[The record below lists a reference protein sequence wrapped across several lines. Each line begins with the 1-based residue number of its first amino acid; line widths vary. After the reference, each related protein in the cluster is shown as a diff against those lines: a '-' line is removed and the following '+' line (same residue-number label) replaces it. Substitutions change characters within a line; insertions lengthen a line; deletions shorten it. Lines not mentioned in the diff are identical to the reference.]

1 MRIKIDFYITIKVN
15 NMPIHWTFG
24 KRLGIG
30 FGFAGLVVLVIGIA
44 GYYSTHRLIENDK
57 LVNHTHQVRRDL
69 AELLSELK
77 DAETGQRGFV
87 ITGVE
92 GYLAPYESSLV
103 QIKATLDHVRMLT
116 SDNAEQQRRLDLLIP
131 LVERK
136 LAELKTTIEM
146 RRKDGFEATAKL
158 ISADEGKQYMDA
170 MRKVIND
177 MDRQEQDL
185 LAVRGA
191 EAEATAAATKSVIL
205 WGSLAGLILV
215 AIFGGY
221 MVTSLR
227 KQIGSAVQHIQSSS
241 TELQAAANQQ
251 TTVSREQAASMS
263 EIATTIKELV
273 ATARQIA
280 ESAQRVAGIAEETAR
295 GARTGD
301 QTLRTAQEAIANIR
315 GQVDL
320 IVSHM
325 LDLGRKSQQIGGILE
340 VINELSEQTNILAIN
355 ASIEAAGA
363 GESGRRFGVVADE
376 IRKLAD
382 RVSGSTK
389 DIKTL
394 IEEIRGAVHTTVMA
408 TESGSKAVDVGTR
421 HIRDVSTSFQQ
432 IARLVETTTEAA
444 REIELSTKQQTTA
457 VEQVNEAIA
466 NMAQAAKESEVSST
480 QTLQT
485 VTELTGLSRNLARLI
500 QPQAAA

>member
-1 MRIKIDFYITIKVN
+1 MTGQ
-15 NMPIHWTFG
+15 WTFG
-24 KRLGIG
+24 KRLATG
-30 FGFAGLVVLVIGIA
+30 FGFAGLVLLAVGVA
-44 GYYSTHRLIENDK
+44 GYYSTDRLIENDK
-57 LVNHTHQVRRDL
+57 RVNHTHQVRRDL
-69 AELLSELK
+69 ADLFSELK
-77 DAETGQRGFV
+77 DAETGQRGYV
-87 ITGVE
+87 ITGVDGFLE
-92 GYLAPYESSLV
+92 PYNSALE
-103 QIKATLDHVRMLT
+103 QIKKTFERVRSMT
-116 SDNAEQQRRLDLLIP
+116 SDNPDQQRRLDKLSLII
-131 LVERK
+131 EAK
-136 LAELKTTIEM
+136 LAELKRTIDQ
-146 RRKDGFEATAKL
+146 RRKEGFEPTAKVVT
-158 ISADEGKQYMDA
+158 AGEGKEAMDTIRQILA
-170 MRKVIND
+170 E
-177 MDRQEQDL
+177 MDRQEQNL
-185 LAVRGA
+185 LELRGA
-191 EAEATAAATKSVIL
+191 EAESTAQWTKAVIL
-205 WGSLAGLILV
+205 WGSLAGLALT
-215 AIFGGY
+215 AIFAWY
-221 MVTSLR
+221 IVTSLT
-227 KQIGSAVQHIQSSS
+227 KQIGSAIQHIQSSS
-241 TELQAAANQQ
+241 SELQAAANQQ

-301 QTLRTAQEAIANIR
+301 QTLRGAQEAVANIR

-340 VINELSEQTNILAIN
+340 VINELAEQTNILAIN

-382 RVSGSTK
+382 RVGGSTK
-389 DIKTL
+389 DIKSL

-421 HIRDVSTSFQQ
+421 QTRDVSAAFQQ

-466 NMAQAAKESEVSST
+466 SMAQASKESEVSSM

-485 VTELTGLSRNLARLI
+485 VTELTGLSRNLSRLI
-500 QPQAAA
+500 QPQTNA